1 MQLFVDQVAKRNS
14 PLPSRFTPQ
23 HGPSTFFL
31 CVSIKGKGQCQEEG
45 RTKKRSNLS
54 SEKKCLTFEPMKKP
68 VPGFVRFKVLELR
81 IGTKPTVVVTSRPDE
96 PDRRGWLDQTKRYRR
111 VSIGMSFWEL
121 WLFLGTIRLYNY
133 KLLLSLSLSLYISVC
148 VCMLIFVYISILTC
162 KTAATW
168 PCISLLG
175 FSRCQ
180 DRRRTFERFESWTKG
195 EAEGCHKI
203 SGRFH
208 DDILAILPAHWRMN
222 VTYVCLCTNMIDS
235 TVLEMIYSVTLGSD

>member
-1 MQLFVDQVAKRNS
+1 MWLPQQQIRRKPKRKIWMPLGCDSWLFSTKLRVGPAGRFFDFVLRLLDFWIQMLNPQQKPWHRPKRWRCWDVGFTNGPEGSIGDIKWVHAAFVDQVAKRNS
-14 PLPSRFTPQ
+14 PLPSHFTPQ

-68 VPGFVRFKVLELR
+68 VLGFVRFKVLELR

-121 WLFLGTIRLYNY
+121 WLFFGTIRLYNY
-133 KLLLSLSLSLYISVC
+133 KLLLSLSLSLSIYLC
-148 VCMLIFVYISILTC
+148 V
-162 KTAATW
+162 
-168 PCISLLG
+168 
-175 FSRCQ
+175 
-180 DRRRTFERFESWTKG
+180 
-195 EAEGCHKI
+195 
-203 SGRFH
+203 
-208 DDILAILPAHWRMN
+208 
-222 VTYVCLCTNMIDS
+222 YVC
-235 TVLEMIYSVTLGSD
+235 